1 MAGFCPSHRAAVG
14 LGGDTVYVGGGG
26 RGMVV
31 MKTESR
37 RRARLVSTRHP
48 MDQTNAGNSSLTTYP
63 RRVPKDLYERMLT

>member
-1 MAGFCPSHRAAVG
+1 MAGLCSAHRAAVG
-14 LGGDTVYVGGGG
+14 REETLYVGGGG

-63 RRVPKDLYERMLT
+63 RRVRKDLDELTLT